1 ESASARLAG
10 LITIRRGETI
20 IWGDEAAAALEA
32 ARRALEAGDL
42 PGALGRLSPLPPA
55 ARTALS
61 AWEAEAQA
69 LLAARAAIITLA
81 GG

>member
-1 ESASARLAG
+1 MTNGGGTA
-10 LITIRRGETI
+10 TP
-20 IWGDEAAAALEA
+20 AAMSNTTALEA

-42 PGALGRLSPLPPA
+42 PGALGKLSPLPPA
-55 ARTALS
+55 ARTALA
-61 AWEAEAQA
+61 AWEGEAQA

>member
-1 ESASARLAG
+1 M
-10 LITIRRGETI
+10 

-42 PGALGRLSPLPPA
+42 AGAVARLSTLPAPA
-55 ARTALS
+55 RAALAS
-61 AWEAEAQA
+61 WEAEAQA
-69 LLAARAAIITLA
+69 LLAARAALMGL